1 MSKKKTELQ
10 VAALENGTAI
20 DHIPSEQLFKVV
32 SLLGIEKLKTPVT
45 IGYNLDSKK
54 MGSKGI
60 LKISDK
66 FFEENEINRIS
77 LIAPTVNLNII
88 KDYEV
93 IEKKQVQLPDEIKG
107 IVKCNNPKCI
117 SNNEPM
123 KTVFSV
129 IDKQN
134 VTLKCHYC
142 ELKIKK
148 EDIVLLCRR
157 IGNLFS

>member
-1 MSKKKTELQ
+1 MAKKKDKTELQ
-10 VAALENGTAI
+10 VAALQNGTAI

-32 SLLGIEKLKTPVT
+32 SLLGIQKLKTRVT
-45 IGYNLDSKK
+45 IGYNLSSKK

-60 LKISDK
+60 LKIADK
-66 FFEENEINRIS
+66 FFEEDEINRIS

-93 IEKKQVQLPDEIKG
+93 IEKKQVQLPDVIKG

-117 SNNEPM
+117 TNNEPM
-123 KTVFSV
+123 KTVFNV
-129 IDKQN
+129 IDDQN

-148 EDIVLLCRR
+148 EDIVLL
-157 IGNLFS
+157 

>member
-1 MSKKKTELQ
+1 MSPNKKELQ
-10 VAALENGTAI
+10 IAALQNGTVI

-60 LKISDK
+60 LKIAGK
-66 FFEENEINRIS
+66 FFEQDEINRIS
-77 LIAPTVNLNII
+77 LIAPTVKLNII

-93 IEKKQVQLPDEIKG
+93 AEKKHVQLPDELKG
-107 IVKCNNPKCI
+107 IVKCSNPKCI
-117 SNNEPM
+117 TNNEPM
-123 KTVFSV
+123 KTHFKV
-129 IDKQN
+129 IDKES
-134 VTLKCHYC
+134 VTIKCQYC

-148 EDIVLLCRR
+148 EDIVLL
-157 IGNLFS
+157 

>member
-1 MSKKKTELQ
+1 MAQKNKELQ
-10 VAALENGTAI
+10 VAALQDGTAI

-32 SLLGIEKLKTPVT
+32 SLLGIENLKVRVT
-45 IGYNLDSKK
+45 IGYNLSSKK

-66 FFEENEINRIS
+66 FFEEDEINRIS

-93 IEKKQVQLPDEIKG
+93 IEKKRVQLPDVIKG

-117 SNNEPM
+117 TNNEPM

-134 VTLKCHYC
+134 VTLQCHYC

-148 EDIVLLCRR
+148 EDIVLL
-157 IGNLFS
+157 

>member
-1 MSKKKTELQ
+1 MAQKNKELQ
-10 VAALENGTAI
+10 VAALQNGTAI

-32 SLLGIEKLKTPVT
+32 SLLGIEKLKVRVT
-45 IGYNLDSKK
+45 IGYNLSSKK

-60 LKISDK
+60 LKIADK
-66 FFEENEINRIS
+66 FFEEDEINRIS

-93 IEKKQVQLPDEIKG
+93 IEKKKVQLPDVIKG

-148 EDIVLLCRR
+148 EDIVLL
-157 IGNLFS
+157 

>member
-1 MSKKKTELQ
+1 MSHKKTELQ
-10 VAALENGTAI
+10 VAALRNGTAI

-32 SLLGIEKLKTPVT
+32 SLLGVEKLKTRVT

-60 LKISDK
+60 IKIADK
-66 FFEENEINRIS
+66 FFEEDEINRIS
-77 LIAPTVNLNII
+77 LIAPTVKLNII

-93 IEKKQVQLPDEIKG
+93 TEKKQVQLPDVLKG

-117 SNNEPM
+117 TNKEPM
-123 KTVFSV
+123 KTVFKV

-134 VTLKCHYC
+134 VTLKCRYC
-142 ELKIKK
+142 EMKTKK
-148 EDIVLLCRR
+148 EDIVLL
-157 IGNLFS
+157 